1 MNSSVGTDLLTQRGL
16 ERRLKRYLLRKE
28 CTLLAVTTPGF
39 EKILEREICSIDTAI
54 VNEVVDGGVIF
65 SGSTDLVYQS
75 NLHLRTANRIL
86 ERISAFTARSYPELY
101 NKSKKIAW
109 ELYTGFTKEIS
120 FSVTSRN
127 SRLHHTDN
135 IENAVFDALCET
147 MKKLGVSVLKTK
159 DAPIRFFVRFSDD
172 TCTISIDSSGELLYK
187 RGYRTE
193 VAHAPIRE
201 SSASALLIAANW
213 DKYSL
218 IADPM
223 CGSGVFVLEAALLAK
238 KQAPGIGRAF
248 AFEQWPPFNRS
259 KWERFKKD
267 AAAAAAEVIP
277 EIKLVASDI
286 DLRAIESAR
295 KNYQNL
301 NSVVPIELIQRDCLD
316 FNRRGEYGEHGL
328 IISNLPYGKRV
339 GAYDDLKQLYKTMA
353 DHYRI
358 FCKRWDF
365 GFVCEDRNFPKIT
378 GFHVRDE
385 IRFVNGG
392 IPVSF
397 FYGTFT

>member
-1 MNSSVGTDLLTQRGL
+1 MKSTDDKDLLTPRGL
-16 ERRLKRYLLRKE
+16 ERRLKRHLLKKE
-28 CTLLAVTTPGF
+28 CTFLAITTPGF
-39 EKILEREICSIDTAI
+39 EKILESEIRSLNAAI
-54 VNEVVDGGVIF
+54 VNEKVDGGVIF
-65 SGSTDLVYQS
+65 TGNSDLVYHS
-75 NLHLRTANRIL
+75 NLHLRTANRII
-86 ERISAFTARSYPELY
+86 ERIGTFTARSYPELY
-101 NKSKKIAW
+101 NKSRKIAW

-135 IENAVFDALCET
+135 IENTVFDAICEA
-147 MKKLGVSVLKTK
+147 MKKLGVSVRKTK
-159 DAPIRFFVRFSDD
+159 DASIRFFLRFSDD
-172 TCTISIDSSGELLYK
+172 TCTVSIDSSGELLYK

-201 SSASALLIAANW
+201 STASALLIAANW
-213 DKYSL
+213 NKYSL

-238 KQAPGIGRAF
+238 KRAPGIGRAF
-248 AFEQWPPFNRS
+248 AFEQWPRFNRS
-259 KWERFKKD
+259 RWEKIKKNT
-267 AAAAAAEVIP
+267 ASAEVIP

-286 DLRAIESAR
+286 DLQAIESAR

-301 NSVVPIELIQRDCLD
+301 NSATLMELIQRNCLD

-339 GAYDDLKQLYKTMA
+339 GASYDLKQLYKKMIE
-353 DHYRI
+353 HYRTY
-358 FCKRWDF
+358 CKNWDF
-365 GFVCEDRNFPKIT
+365 GFVCEDKKLLTIN
-378 GFHVRDE
+378 GFQAGNE

-397 FYGTFT
+397 IYGKFT